1 MAMRI
6 TAALLAAISVSLSA
20 GSADPALRR
29 ADASASAEQTP
40 ASQKQTPTF
49 TASVDLVRT
58 DAIVRDARGQFI
70 ADLKAAEFEVYEDGV
85 KQDVVS
91 LTMIH
96 GGREFN
102 VLSPPSPRRDGLIL
116 PASRP
121 RSDTAG
127 RIFVI
132 IIDDFH
138 LEPALT
144 PKTRQIMGQLLRDLI
159 HDGDMFGIVSTG
171 YSSIS
176 EQLTYDR
183 QVLESAIQRVQAG
196 GLKPREIIEGAQG
209 SQGPIELR
217 HRAHVAL
224 SLAYEQMR
232 NLEQVQNR
240 RKAVV
245 YISSGYDFNPFAE
258 SRLNEQALR
267 ARVDAADLQNDPF
280 FRTQQSSQ
288 MLAEADLVRELAE
301 LTRAANRA
309 NATIYTVDPRGLAAG
324 PDVDSNIR
332 TPEWNAHLRNS
343 QDSLRVIAEQ
353 TGGFAMVNMNDFSA
367 AFKRIDAETSDY
379 YVLAYS
385 SSNSDPLKR
394 MRRIEVKTTRA
405 GARVIHRTSYT
416 RAPAR

>member
-1 MAMRI
+1 MRI
-6 TAALLAAISVSLSA
+6 TTAIVITIVAARTLTAQS
-20 GSADPALRR
+20 
-29 ADASASAEQTP
+29 
-40 ASQKQTPTF
+40 QTPTF

-70 ADLKAAEFEVYEDGV
+70 ADLKAGELEVYEDGV
-85 KQDVVS
+85 KQDIVS

-96 GGREFN
+96 GGREYN
-102 VLSPPSPRRDGLIL
+102 VLSPPAPQRDGLIL
-116 PASRP
+116 PPSRP
-121 RSDTAG
+121 RNDTAG

-138 LEPALT
+138 LEPAQGQ
-144 PKTRQIMGQLLRDLI
+144 KARQIVGQMLRDLI

-183 QVLESAIQRVQAG
+183 QVLESAIRRIQGG
-196 GLKPREIIEGAQG
+196 GLRPREIIEGAQG
-209 SQGPIELR
+209 SQGPTELR

-232 NLEQVQNR
+232 NLEKVQNR
-240 RKAVV
+240 RKAVI
-245 YISSGYDFNPFAE
+245 YISSGYDFNPFAQ
-258 SRLNEQALR
+258 SRLEEQALR

-309 NATIYTVDPRGLAAG
+309 NATIYTIDPRGLAAG
-324 PDVDSNIR
+324 PDIDVDVR
-332 TPEWNAHLRNS
+332 TPEWNAYLRNS
-343 QDSLRVIAEQ
+343 QDSLRVMAEA
-353 TGGFAMVNMNDFSA
+353 TGGYAIVNTNDFSGGL
-367 AFKRIDAETSDY
+367 KRIDAETSDY

-385 SSNSDPLKR
+385 SSNTDPLKR
-394 MRRIEVKTTRA
+394 LRRIDVKTTRQ
-405 GARVIHRTSYT
+405 GATVFHRTSYT
-416 RAPAR
+416 RSPAR

>member
-1 MAMRI
+1 MRI
-6 TAALLAAISVSLSA
+6 TTAILIALGGAQIVGAQNRPEPFRS
-20 GSADPALRR
+20 G
-29 ADASASAEQTP
+29 
-40 ASQKQTPTF
+40 
-49 TASVDLVRT
+49 VDVVQT
-58 DAIVRDARGQFI
+58 DAIVRDGRGQFI
-70 ADLKAAEFEVYEDGV
+70 ADLKASEFEVYEDGV
-85 KQDVVS
+85 RQDIVS

-102 VLSPPSPRRDGLIL
+102 VLSPPTPARDGLIL
-116 PASRP
+116 PPSRP
-121 RSDTAG
+121 RNDTAG

-138 LEPALT
+138 LEPAQAQ
-144 PKTRQIMGQLLRDLI
+144 KARQIMRQALRDLI
-159 HDGDMFGIVSTG
+159 HSGDMFGIVSTG

-183 QVLESAIQRVQAG
+183 QVLESAIERIQG
-196 GLKPREIIEGAQG
+196 NGLRPREIIEGAQG
-209 SQGPIELR
+209 SQGPTELR
-217 HRAHVAL
+217 HRAHVAF

-240 RKAVV
+240 RKAVI
-245 YISSGYDFNPFAE
+245 YISSGYDFNPFAQ
-258 SRLNEQALR
+258 SRVEEQALR
-267 ARVDAADLQNDPF
+267 ARVNAADLQNDPF

-309 NATIYTVDPRGLAAG
+309 NATIYTIDPRGLAAG
-324 PDVDSNIR
+324 PDIDQEIR
-332 TPEWNAHLRNS
+332 TPEWSAHVRTS
-343 QDSLRVIAEQ
+343 QDSLRVIAEE
-353 TGGFAMVNMNDFSA
+353 TGGFAMVNMNNFSA
-367 AFKRIDAETSDY
+367 GLKRIDAETSDY

-394 MRRIEVKTTRA
+394 LRRIDVKTARP
-405 GARVIHRTSYT
+405 GATVYHRTSYT

>member
-6 TAALLAAISVSLSA
+6 TATALLVASVSLSA
-20 GSADPALRR
+20 GSEDPALRVRR
-29 ADASASAEQTP
+29 ANASASAEQN
-40 ASQKQTPTF
+40 QTPTF
-49 TASVDLVRT
+49 TTSVDLVRT
-58 DAIVRDARGQFI
+58 DVIVRNARGQFI
-70 ADLKAAEFEVYEDGV
+70 ADLKAGEFDVYEDGV
-85 KQDVVS
+85 KQDVVA

-96 GGREFN
+96 GGREYN
-102 VLSPPSPRRDGLIL
+102 VLSPPTPTRDGLIL
-116 PASRP
+116 PPNRP

-138 LEPALT
+138 LEPATAL
-144 PKTRQIMGQLLRDLI
+144 KTRQIAGQMLRDLI
-159 HDGDMFGIVSTG
+159 HEGDMFGIVSTG

-183 QVLESAIQRVQAG
+183 QVLQSAIDRIQG
-196 GLKPREIIEGAQG
+196 NGLAPREIIEGAQG
-209 SQGPIELR
+209 PQGPTEVR

-224 SLAYEQMR
+224 SLAYEQMKS
-232 NLEQVQNR
+232 LEKVQNR
-240 RKAVV
+240 RKAVI
-245 YISSGYDFNPFAE
+245 YISSGYDFNPFAQ
-258 SRLNEQALR
+258 SRLEAQALR

-309 NATIYTVDPRGLAAG
+309 NATIYTIDPRGLAAG
-324 PDVDSNIR
+324 PDIDQDLR
-332 TPEWNAHLRNS
+332 APEWNAHVRTS
-343 QDSLRVIAEQ
+343 QDSLRVIAEE
-353 TGGFAMVNMNDFSA
+353 TGGFAIVNTNGFSA
-367 AFKRIDAETSDY
+367 GLKRIDGETSDY

-394 MRRIEVKTTRA
+394 LRRIEVKTTRQ
-405 GARVIHRTSYT
+405 GATVLHRTSYT
-416 RAPAR
+416 RAPVR

>member
-6 TAALLAAISVSLSA
+6 TLAMLLAAITAYV
-20 GSADPALRR
+20 SADAGAFAQRNQAR
-29 ADASASAEQTP
+29 SR
-40 ASQKQTPTF
+40 TPTF
-49 TASVDLVRT
+49 TGGVDLVRT
-58 DAIVRDARGQFI
+58 DVIVRDARGQFI
-70 ADLKAAEFEVYEDGV
+70 ADLKPGELEVYEDGV
-85 KQDVVS
+85 KQDIVA

-96 GGREFN
+96 GAREFN
-102 VLSPPSPRRDGLIL
+102 LLSPPSSRPDGLIL
-116 PASRP
+116 PANRP

-144 PKTRQIMGQLLRDLI
+144 PKTRQLLAQMLRELI
-159 HDGDMFGIVSTG
+159 HEGDMLGIVSTG
-171 YSSIS
+171 HSSIS
-176 EQLTYDR
+176 EQLTYDP
-183 QVLESAIQRVQAG
+183 QVLESAIQRVQTS
-196 GLKPREIIEGAQG
+196 GLHPREIIEGAQG

-232 NLEQVQNR
+232 NLERVQNR
-240 RKAVV
+240 RKAVI

-267 ARVDAADLQNDPF
+267 ARLDAADLQSDPF
-280 FRTQQSSQ
+280 VRTQQSSQ

-309 NATIYTVDPRGLAAG
+309 NATIYTIDPRGLAAG
-324 PDVDSNIR
+324 PDVDVDIR
-332 TPEWNAHLRNS
+332 APEWNAHLRTS
-343 QDSLRVIAEQ
+343 QASLRVMAEQ
-353 TGGFAMVNMNDFSA
+353 TGGFAIVNSNDFSGG
-367 AFKRIDAETSDY
+367 FKRIDSDTSDY

-394 MRRIEVKTTRA
+394 VRRIEVKTTRA
-405 GARVIHRTSYT
+405 GATVIHRTSYT

>member
-1 MAMRI
+1 MRI
-6 TAALLAAISVSLSA
+6 TAAILFAVGAVQISTA
-20 GSADPALRR
+20 
-29 ADASASAEQTP
+29 QTQP
-40 ASQKQTPTF
+40 PTF

-70 ADLKAAEFEVYEDGV
+70 ADLKPDEFAVYEDGI
-85 KQDVVS
+85 KQEIVA

-96 GGREFN
+96 GAREFN
-102 VLSPPSPRRDGLIL
+102 VLSPPAPRRDGLIL
-116 PASRP
+116 PPGRP

-144 PKTRQIMGQLLRDLI
+144 PKTRQILGQMLRDLI

-171 YSSIS
+171 YSSVS

-183 QVLESAIQRVQAG
+183 QVLESAIMRIQGG
-196 GLKPREIIEGAQG
+196 GLRPREIIEGAQG
-209 SQGPIELR
+209 PQGPTELR

-232 NLEQVQNR
+232 NLEKVQNR
-240 RKAVV
+240 RKAVI
-245 YISSGYDFNPFAE
+245 YISSGYDFNPFVQ
-258 SRLNEQALR
+258 SRLDEQALR
-267 ARVDAADLQNDPF
+267 AHVDAADLQNDPF
-280 FRTQQSSQ
+280 IRTQQSSQ

-309 NATIYTVDPRGLAAG
+309 NATIYPIDPRGLAAG
-324 PDVDSNIR
+324 PDVDVDIR
-332 TPEWNAHLRNS
+332 APEWNTHLRTS
-343 QDSLRVIAEQ
+343 QDSLRVMAEQ
-353 TGGFAMVNMNDFSA
+353 TGGFAMVNMNNFSA
-367 AFKRIDAETSDY
+367 GLKRIDAETSDY

-385 SSNSDPLKR
+385 SSNPDPLKR
-394 MRRIEVKTTRA
+394 LRRIDVRTTRQ
-405 GARVIHRTSYT
+405 GATVFHRTSYT
-416 RAPAR
+416 RAPGQ

>member
-6 TAALLAAISVSLSA
+6 TAVILLAAVSISLSA
-20 GSADPALRR
+20 
-29 ADASASAEQTP
+29 ASAFDVAQTRNDAARQTAQP
-40 ASQKQTPTF
+40 QTPTF

-58 DAIVRDARGQFI
+58 DAIVRDGRGQFI
-70 ADLKAAEFEVYEDGV
+70 ADLKAGEFEVYEDGV
-85 KQDVVS
+85 KQEIVA

-96 GGREFN
+96 GGREYN
-102 VLSPPSPRRDGLIL
+102 VLSPAAPRRDGIIL
-116 PASRP
+116 PPSRP

-138 LEPALT
+138 LDPAQAQ
-144 PKTRQIMGQLLRDLI
+144 KARQIVGQMLRDLI

-183 QVLESAIQRVQAG
+183 QVLESAISRIQG
-196 GLKPREIIEGAQG
+196 NGLRPREIIEGAQG
-209 SQGPIELR
+209 SQGSTEWR
-217 HRAHVAL
+217 HRAHVAF

-232 NLEQVQNR
+232 NLEKVQNR
-240 RKAVV
+240 RKAVI
-245 YISSGYDFNPFAE
+245 YISTGYDFNPFAQ
-258 SRLNEQALR
+258 SRLEEQALR

-288 MLAEADLVRELAE
+288 LLAEADLVRELAE

-309 NATIYTVDPRGLAAG
+309 NATIYTIDPRGLAAG
-324 PDVDSNIR
+324 PDVDTDIR
-332 TPEWNAHLRNS
+332 TPEWNAYLRTS
-343 QDSLRVIAEQ
+343 QDSLRVIAEE
-353 TGGFAMVNMNDFSA
+353 TGGFAIVNTNGISA
-367 AFKRIDAETSDY
+367 GLKRIDAETSDY

-385 SSNSDPLKR
+385 SSNQDPLR
-394 MRRIEVKTTRA
+394 RLRRIEVKTTRR
-405 GARVIHRTSYT
+405 GATVFHRTSYT
-416 RAPAR
+416 RAPGR

>member
-6 TAALLAAISVSLSA
+6 TAALLMAIALAVSA
-20 GSADPALRR
+20 GSKDPALRVY
-29 ADASASAEQTP
+29 AASAQN
-40 ASQKQTPTF
+40 QTPTF

-58 DAIVRDARGQFI
+58 DAIVRDGRGQFI
-70 ADLKAAEFEVYEDGV
+70 ADLKPSEFDVYEDGV
-85 KQDVVS
+85 KQQIVS

-96 GGREFN
+96 GGREYN
-102 VLSPPSPRRDGLIL
+102 VLSPPAPSRDGLIL
-116 PASRP
+116 PANRP

-138 LEPALT
+138 LDAANGQ
-144 PKTRQIMGQLLRDLI
+144 KARQIVGQMLRDLI

-183 QVLESAIQRVQAG
+183 QVLESAIRRIQGG
-196 GLKPREIIEGAQG
+196 GLTPREIIQGAQG
-209 SQGPIELR
+209 SQGPTELR
-217 HRAHVAL
+217 HRAHVAF

-232 NLEQVQNR
+232 NLEKVQNR
-240 RKAVV
+240 RKAVI
-245 YISSGYDFNPFAE
+245 YISSGYDFNPFAQ
-258 SRLNEQALR
+258 SRVEEQALR

-288 MLAEADLVRELAE
+288 MLAEADLVGELAE

-309 NATIYTVDPRGLAAG
+309 NATIYTIDPRGLSAG
-324 PDVDSNIR
+324 PDVDLDIR
-332 TPEWNAHLRNS
+332 TPEWSAYLRTS
-343 QDSLRVIAEQ
+343 QDSLRVIAEE
-353 TGGFAMVNMNDFSA
+353 TGGFAMVNMNNFSA
-367 AFKRIDAETSDY
+367 GLKRIDAETSDY

-385 SSNSDPLKR
+385 SSNADPLKR
-394 MRRIEVKTTRA
+394 LRRIEVKSTRQ
-405 GARVIHRTSYT
+405 GATVFHRTSYT

>member
-20 GSADPALRR
+20 
-29 ADASASAEQTP
+29 
-40 ASQKQTPTF
+40 SQNQTPTF

-58 DAIVRDARGQFI
+58 DAIVRDGRGQFI
-70 ADLKAAEFEVYEDGV
+70 ADLKAGEFEVYEDGA
-85 KQDVVS
+85 KQDIVS

-121 RSDTAG
+121 RNDTAG

-183 QVLESAIQRVQAG
+183 QVLESAIRRVQAG
-196 GLKPREIIEGAQG
+196 GLSSREIIQGAQG
-209 SQGPIELR
+209 SQGPTELR
-217 HRAHVAL
+217 HRAHVAF

-240 RKAVV
+240 RKAVI

-258 SRLNEQALR
+258 SRVNEQALR

-309 NATIYTVDPRGLAAG
+309 NATIYPIDPRGLAAG
-324 PDVDSNIR
+324 PGVDEEIR
-332 TPEWNAHLRNS
+332 APEWNAYLRNS
-343 QDSLRVIAEQ
+343 QDSLRVMAEQ
-353 TGGFAMVNMNDFSA
+353 TGGFAMVNMNNFSA
-367 AFKRIDAETSDY
+367 GLKRIDAETSDY

-394 MRRIEVKTTRA
+394 VRRIDVKTTRA
-405 GARVIHRTSYT
+405 GATVIHRTSYT
-416 RAPAR
+416 RTPAR

>member
-1 MAMRI
+1 MRI
-6 TAALLAAISVSLSA
+6 TAVLLMAIALAASA
-20 GSADPALRR
+20 WSEDPTLRV
-29 ADASASAEQTP
+29 DAAA
-40 ASQKQTPTF
+40 ASQAPAAQGQPPTF

-70 ADLKAAEFEVYEDGV
+70 ADLKAGEFEVFEDGV
-85 KQDVVS
+85 KQDIVA
-91 LTMIH
+91 LTMVH

-102 VLSPPSPRRDGLIL
+102 VLAPAAQRRDGLIL
-116 PASRP
+116 PPSRP
-121 RSDTAG
+121 RNDTAG

-138 LEPALT
+138 LEPAHAQ
-144 PKTRQIMGQLLRDLI
+144 KTRQIVGQLLRDLI

-183 QVLESAIQRVQAG
+183 QVLESAISRIQG
-196 GLKPREIIEGAQG
+196 SGLRPREIIEGAQG
-209 SQGPIELR
+209 SQGPTELR

-232 NLEQVQNR
+232 NLEKVQNR
-240 RKAVV
+240 RKAVI
-245 YISSGYDFNPFAE
+245 YFSTGYDFNPFAQ
-258 SRLNEQALR
+258 SRLEEQALR

-309 NATIYTVDPRGLAAG
+309 NATIYTIDPRGLAAG
-324 PDVDSNIR
+324 PDIDVDIR
-332 TPEWNAHLRNS
+332 APEWNAYVRNS

-353 TGGFAMVNMNDFSA
+353 TGGFAMVNMNNFSA
-367 AFKRIDAETSDY
+367 GLKRIDAETSDY

-385 SSNSDPLKR
+385 SSNADPLR
-394 MRRIEVKTTRA
+394 RVRRIEVKTTRA
-405 GARVIHRTSYT
+405 GATVFHRTSYT

>member
-6 TAALLAAISVSLSA
+6 TAALLMAIALAVSA
-20 GSADPALRR
+20 GSKDPALRVY
-29 ADASASAEQTP
+29 AASAQN
-40 ASQKQTPTF
+40 QTPTF

-58 DAIVRDARGQFI
+58 DAIVRDGRGQFI
-70 ADLKAAEFEVYEDGV
+70 ADLKPSEFDVYEDGV
-85 KQDVVS
+85 KQQIVS

-96 GGREFN
+96 GGREYN
-102 VLSPPSPRRDGLIL
+102 VLSPPAPSRDGLIL
-116 PASRP
+116 PANRP

-138 LEPALT
+138 LDAANGQ
-144 PKTRQIMGQLLRDLI
+144 KTRQIVGQMLRDLI

-183 QVLESAIQRVQAG
+183 QVLESAIRRIQGG
-196 GLKPREIIEGAQG
+196 GLTPREIIQGAQG
-209 SQGPIELR
+209 SQGPTELR
-217 HRAHVAL
+217 HRAHVAF

-232 NLEQVQNR
+232 NLEKVQNR
-240 RKAVV
+240 RKAVI
-245 YISSGYDFNPFAE
+245 YISSGYDFNPFAQ
-258 SRLNEQALR
+258 SRVEEQALR

-288 MLAEADLVRELAE
+288 MLAEADLVGELAE

-309 NATIYTVDPRGLAAG
+309 NATIYTIDPRGLSAG
-324 PDVDSNIR
+324 PDVDLDIR
-332 TPEWNAHLRNS
+332 TPEWSAYLRTS
-343 QDSLRVIAEQ
+343 QDSLRVIAEE
-353 TGGFAMVNMNDFSA
+353 TGGFAMVNMNNFSA
-367 AFKRIDAETSDY
+367 GLKRIDAETSDY

-385 SSNSDPLKR
+385 SSNADPLKR
-394 MRRIEVKTTRA
+394 LRRIEVKTTRQ
-405 GARVIHRTSYT
+405 GATVFHRTSYT